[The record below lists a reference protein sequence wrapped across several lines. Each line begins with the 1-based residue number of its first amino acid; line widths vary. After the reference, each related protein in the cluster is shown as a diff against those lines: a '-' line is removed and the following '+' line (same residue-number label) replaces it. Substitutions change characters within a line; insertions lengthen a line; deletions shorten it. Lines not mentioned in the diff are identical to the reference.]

1 MGRGDGFW
9 VTFSPLTL
17 FCLLPCV
24 APRQRRGQRRS
35 SASGFPGARCG
46 GSPERSGD
54 RPALPDRPAAS
65 PGQQRGRR
73 SPHGETQPRGR
84 PRRGGGWGQG
94 CGRGPGHKH
103 PDLWGSDAG
112 RREVEVRVS
121 PRPWLVA
128 SPGRH
133 PMQLGRTE
141 SCSHKGRFVAWA
153 PHFPSE
159 ARPPLRSSSSE
170 LPPWCFPSFFPPF
183 SSLLSR
189 APFLDRVNI
198 PQPLPSPQP
207 LGSGYL

>member
-1 MGRGDGFW
+1 MGTGPP
-9 VTFSPLTL
+9 SPI
-17 FCLLPCV
+17 
-24 APRQRRGQRRS
+24 
-35 SASGFPGARCG
+35 
-46 GSPERSGD
+46 
-54 RPALPDRPAAS
+54 ALPPLRASNAAAAAHTVRPS
-65 PGQQRGRR
+65 PAGG
-73 SPHGETQPRGR
+73 
-84 PRRGGGWGQG
+84 RGGGGGQG

-170 LPPWCFPSFFPPF
+170 LPPCCFPSFFPPF